1 MSRAAKVTTGGPRG
15 VVQLTLKEYVDDQV
29 DQTRRELSAK
39 IDGLNAKIDGAV
51 IGLNAKIDGVSAKL
65 DGMSAK
71 LDGMSA
77 KMDAVL
83 QFVGPLFEGQRQLR
97 LEVDAI
103 KEMLSTKGP
112 IGLRQE
118 PPKA

>member
-1 MSRAAKVTTGGPRG
+1 MSRAAKVTRDGPRG
-15 VVQLTLKEYVDDQV
+15 IVRLSVKDYVDDQV
-29 DQTRRELSAK
+29 GQTRRELSAK

-51 IGLNAKIDGVSAKL
+51 MGLNAKIDGVSAKL

-97 LEVDAI
+97 AEVDSL
-103 KEMLSTKGP
+103 KEMLSPKGP
-112 IGLRQE
+112 IGFRTE